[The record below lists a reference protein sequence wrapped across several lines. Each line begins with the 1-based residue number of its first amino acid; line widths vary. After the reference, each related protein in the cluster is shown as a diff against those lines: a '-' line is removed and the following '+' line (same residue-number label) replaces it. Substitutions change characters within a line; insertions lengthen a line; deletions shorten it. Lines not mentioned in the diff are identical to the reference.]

1 MRDWFEWQWS
11 RDYHQFK
18 EELRYD
24 NMLSAD
30 KSRRLHYDARSIELL
45 LGKVP
50 PKRNHPWKSTRKM
63 LEYLHQTSKPEDALR
78 FYRWFIKDV
87 SQYVHISSSYAPSP
101 ELTTWFTEI
110 SVITTLCKAMGL
122 CRDKLFIDTPA
133 GEIATL
139 CDKTLLDM
147 AQMSRAAAKRTTG
160 VSMSSV
166 IVRADWPGK
175 MSYPPHGE
183 CDIDAKRTDESPGFE

>member
-1 MRDWFEWQWS
+1 
-11 RDYHQFK
+11 
-18 EELRYD
+18 
-24 NMLSAD
+24 MLSAD
-30 KSRRLHYDARSIELL
+30 KSRRLHHDARSIELL

-63 LEYLHQTSKPEDALR
+63 LEYLHETSEPDDALR

-122 CRDKLFIDTPA
+122 CRDNLFIDTPA

-147 AQMSRAAAKRTTG
+147 AQNLTSQ
-160 VSMSSV
+160 
-166 IVRADWPGK
+166 
-175 MSYPPHGE
+175 
-183 CDIDAKRTDESPGFE
+183 IDAI